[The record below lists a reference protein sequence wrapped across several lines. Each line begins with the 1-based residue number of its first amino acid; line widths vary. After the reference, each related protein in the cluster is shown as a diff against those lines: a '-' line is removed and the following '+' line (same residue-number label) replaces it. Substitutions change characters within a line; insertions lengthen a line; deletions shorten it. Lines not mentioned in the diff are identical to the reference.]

1 MKNLCLAAVCAAS
14 FIAMPAAAQDEDW
27 RSRLDRAALATGDIY
42 LELQYEGQ
50 ADGFMRFGWHA
61 DGDEIAIYDRTMWAS
76 REIYETQEARVR
88 LADLEPV
95 SVDIR
100 FHQGGHYFVIDGDFE
115 PGRVTGRTRVV
126 RPGQEAVNHAIDTP
140 LPDGAILRASFFIL
154 AAALPMEIGDE
165 VSFRWYAP
173 LGNSTADV
181 TLSAVEAVQVETP
194 AGRFAT
200 YRIEQR
206 GGTPAN
212 DIFIDRETG
221 RIVRIDIG
229 GQPMRFVA
237 PAPVGAA
244 SGAGPNN

>member
-1 MKNLCLAAVCAAS
+1 MLDTGRPPRKAPRLLQSSRRLA
-14 FIAMPAAAQDEDW
+14 DGRW
-27 RSRLDRAALATGDIY
+27 TGVMGNSQVWLNVI
-42 LELQYEGQ
+42 EEGQ
-50 ADGFMRFGWHA
+50 LTHGMA
-61 DGDEIAIYDRTMWAS
+61 RTS
-76 REIYETQEARVR
+76 YVRVIGGEIYETQEARVR

-237 PAPVGAA
+237 PVLVGAA